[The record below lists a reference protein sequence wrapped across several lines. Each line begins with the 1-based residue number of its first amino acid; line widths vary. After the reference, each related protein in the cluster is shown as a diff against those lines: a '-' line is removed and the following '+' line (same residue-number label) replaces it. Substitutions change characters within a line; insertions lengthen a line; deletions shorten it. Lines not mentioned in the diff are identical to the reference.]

1 MPNQEL
7 NSIKDFL
14 LKTNPS
20 KINQENKDDI
30 LETYINYFT
39 IVKNELLYSAS
50 LTDED
55 RLFLTD
61 TLSINILR
69 STQTIKNKKLDTSTF
84 ESRLHTEIFTEELNN
99 QIFNYVVNFWA
110 ETGPVQM
117 NALRDLFAKFMGLNK
132 IIQDDASFQEMCHC
146 WLKNIS
152 KIPNTLKVQY
162 YLIEALSNDIDL
174 FEIMEDK
181 PDFFQ
186 TSLSLMNL
194 DSLSTPISKCLV
206 SMLLNIFKFI
216 YKVIKAGSM
225 NGLIYGKEVY

>member
-181 PDFFQ
+181 PDFFP
-186 TSLSLMNL
+186 
-194 DSLSTPISKCLV
+194 DISIINE
-206 SMLLNIFKFI
+206 SGFTINPH
-216 YKVIKAGSM
+216 
-225 NGLIYGKEVY
+225 

>member
-132 IIQDDASFQEMCHC
+132 IIQDDASFKEM
-146 WLKNIS
+146 
-152 KIPNTLKVQY
+152 
-162 YLIEALSNDIDL
+162 
-174 FEIMEDK
+174 
-181 PDFFQ
+181 
-186 TSLSLMNL
+186 
-194 DSLSTPISKCLV
+194 
-206 SMLLNIFKFI
+206 
-216 YKVIKAGSM
+216 
-225 NGLIYGKEVY
+225 